1 MSDISSRID
10 GVFEAALAEKRVIGA
25 VSIVMREG
33 ALAHRKAYGLADREA
48 GTAMTPEALFRYSSL
63 TKPIV
68 TAAAMRMIELS
79 ELALDASVTDWLP
92 DFRPRLA
99 DGSAPAISIRQL
111 LTHTSGL
118 AYDFMQP
125 VGGPYQQ
132 NRVSAGADQPGLA
145 MDEEIRRLSAAGL
158 TFPPGAA
165 WFYSNAIDVLGAV
178 MEKASGETLQAVL
191 ERRVTGP
198 LKMTDT
204 AFHVVD
210 AKRLATPYSNAAPEP
225 IRIPERYQQPFLP
238 NLAPISFDLRRALDP
253 TSFPSGGAGMNGG
266 ADDMARFLEAI
277 RTGGGGVVSPESASA
292 MMANQI
298 GDKRILFD
306 PTGSTG
312 FGFGGA
318 VMLDPATAGSS
329 LSPGAWY
336 WGGVWGHSWYVDP
349 ARKLTIVTLTN
360 TTLEGMSGQLAR
372 DVVPAAVGP

>member
-1 MSDISSRID
+1 MPDIATRID
-10 GVFEAALAEKRVIGA
+10 GVFETALAEKRIIGA
-25 VSIVMREG
+25 VSIVMCDG
-33 ALAHRKAYGLADREA
+33 AHGHRKAYGLADREA
-48 GTAMTPEALFRYSSL
+48 GSAMKPDALFRYSSL

-68 TAAAMRMIELS
+68 TAAAMRLIELG

-92 DFRPRLA
+92 GFRPTLA

-111 LTHTSGL
+111 MTHTSGL

-132 NRVSAGADQPGLA
+132 NQVSAGADQPGLS
-145 MDEEIRRLSAAGL
+145 MDEEMRRLSAAGL

-178 MEKASGETLQAVL
+178 MEKTSGETLQAIL
-191 ERRVTGP
+191 ARLVTGP

-210 AKRLATPYSNAAPEP
+210 ADRLATPYSNAAPEP

-238 NLAPISFDLRRALDP
+238 NLAPISFDLRRAFDA
-253 TSFPSGGAGMNGG
+253 TSFPSGGAGMNGS

-277 RTGGGGVVSPESASA
+277 RTGGGGIVSRESASA
-292 MMANQI
+292 MMTNQI

-318 VMLDPATAGSS
+318 VMLDPAKAGSP

-336 WGGVWGHSWYVDP
+336 WGGVWGHHWYVDP

-372 DVVPAAVGP
+372 DVVPAVVGA